1 MRWQKVLTGLLATLS
16 LSCAQAA
23 TLDESL
29 VSLSEL
35 ILAGQFES
43 AHQLAQQTRD
53 SYPGSRAAQLIKADL
68 HNIAAGRLASMD
80 PTVSFSPQLLEILN
94 ELKKRR
100 RHAANKPPIDAVPD
114 ILIQPS
120 ARTRHIIAV
129 DQHASRLY
137 LLERDTDGRFTVSE
151 DHYISIGL
159 GGSGKLREGDL
170 RTPVGIYDIDG
181 FKTDQG
187 LPRLYGSGAF
197 TLDFPNELD
206 RQRGITG
213 SGIWL
218 HGMPHDQLS
227 RPPQDSEGCVVMRN
241 DLITHLRDRI
251 NTSTTPVILAQ
262 ELNWVPYEQLTLP
275 PSPPW
280 HQAGHASYD
289 TLAFNQAGVQPL
301 SELFAGSGNSDTEVY
316 RYPLTQKNMHGALY
330 RVRILQSSP
339 DKSLGE
345 PLALNAFWTYD
356 EQKRLWLAAEL
367 PKPTP

>member
-1 MRWQKVLTGLLATLS
+1 MRLPRYFAGLLAILS
-16 LSCAQAA
+16 LSCGQAA
-23 TLDESL
+23 SLDESL

-35 ILAGQFES
+35 ILSGQFES

-53 SYPGSRAAQLIKADL
+53 TYPGSRAAQLIKADL

-100 RHAANKPPIDAVPD
+100 RHAAQKPPAEAVPD

-120 ARTRHIIAV
+120 PQTRHVIAV
-129 DQHASRLY
+129 DQRASRLY
-137 LLERDTDGRFTVSE
+137 LLERDSEGQFSVSE

-159 GGSGKLREGDL
+159 GGSGKRREGDL

-181 FKTDQG
+181 FKTDQR

-227 RPPQDSEGCVVMRN
+227 RPPQDSEGCIVMRN
-241 DLITHLRDRI
+241 DLITRLRDMIDTR
-251 NTSTTPVILAQ
+251 TTPVILAR
-262 ELNWVPYEQLTLP
+262 ELKWVHYHQLTLP

-280 HQAGHASYD
+280 QQAEHASFD
-289 TLAFNQAGVQPL
+289 TLAFNQTEIQSL
-301 SELFAGSGNSDTEVY
+301 FELFDETGNRDIEVY
-316 RYPLTQKNMHGALY
+316 RYPLTVKNMHDALY

-339 DKSLGE
+339 DRSVAE
-345 PLALNAFWTYD
+345 PLPTDAFWTYD
-356 EQKRLWLAAEL
+356 KQKRRWRAVEL
-367 PKPTP
+367 PMPTP